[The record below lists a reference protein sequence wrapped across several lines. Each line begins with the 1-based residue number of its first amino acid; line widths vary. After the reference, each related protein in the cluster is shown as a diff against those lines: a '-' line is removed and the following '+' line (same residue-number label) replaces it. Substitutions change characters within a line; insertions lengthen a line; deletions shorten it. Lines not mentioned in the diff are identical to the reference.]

1 MNIESPK
8 ETPDDPAAASA
19 AKKPLFPKVPKD
31 WTVPVEAQFQ
41 SWADAA
47 ACYVWMH
54 DRASRRFRRT
64 SYFYNI
70 PIIVFSTLTGTA
82 NFGLSGFVPEGV
94 DEKYV
99 QIGIGMINITIGILG
114 TLNTYFRYAEKAESH
129 ASALQGW
136 SKFHRNV
143 TQELAI
149 ERKVR
154 MPAHEF
160 YKLCKSEYD
169 RLMETS
175 PLLPMEIIDRF
186 RKEVVVVPDVAI
198 PQEIL
203 DRIEHTAVHMSR
215 TPVNNGGEIDSYAES
230 VVNEVLRSN
239 PRKSATIDVPED

>member
-1 MNIESPK
+1 MNMDTPKVNDSPG
-8 ETPDDPAAASA
+8 DDSVSQ
-19 AKKPLFPKVPKD
+19 KKPLFPKVPKE

-54 DRASRRFRRT
+54 DRASRRFRST
-64 SYFYNI
+64 SYYYNI

-82 NFGLSGFVPEGV
+82 NFGLSGFVPKGV

-99 QIGIGMINITIGILG
+99 QIGIGLINITIGILG

-154 MPAHEF
+154 MPAHDF
-160 YKLCKSEYD
+160 YKLCKAEYD

-175 PLLPMEIIDRF
+175 PLLPMEIIKRF
-186 RKEVVVVPDVAI
+186 KKEVVVVPEVAV
-198 PQEIL
+198 PQEVL
-203 DRIEHTAVHMSR
+203 DRIDHTAVHMSR
-215 TPVNNGGEIDSYAES
+215 TPVNQDGAESSYAES
-230 VVNEVLRSN
+230 VVNDIIRSN
-239 PRKSATIDVPED
+239 PRKSAMIDIPEE